1 MDQIMNK
8 LHSLYIICLLILS
21 TQVSANR
28 PAEDDPVSS
37 IPAIEE
43 TSSNVPAP
51 VSAEPEMIPDA
62 PPATDNSVSEQQS
75 GDVIMMESE
84 SSTPQLIIVDFPRRG
99 MDMSKVVN
107 ELGEPV
113 TRHPAVGNP
122 PITRWDYADRTV
134 FFEYS
139 HVIHVVAR

>member
-1 MDQIMNK
+1 MNK
-8 LHSLYIICLLILS
+8 LQPLYIICLLVLS
-21 TQVSANR
+21 TQVTANR
-28 PAEDDPVSS
+28 PAENDPIASN
-37 IPAIEE
+37 PAVEE

-51 VSAEPEMIPDA
+51 VSAEPEIIPEA

-75 GDVIMMESE
+75 GDIITMEPA
-84 SSTPQLIIVDFPRRG
+84 SSAPQLILIDFPRRG

>member
-1 MDQIMNK
+1 
-8 LHSLYIICLLILS
+8 
-21 TQVSANR
+21 
-28 PAEDDPVSS
+28 
-37 IPAIEE
+37 
-43 TSSNVPAP
+43 
-51 VSAEPEMIPDA
+51 
-62 PPATDNSVSEQQS
+62 
-75 GDVIMMESE
+75 MMESE
-84 SSTPQLIIVDFPRRG
+84 SSTPQLILVDFPRRG

>member
-1 MDQIMNK
+1 MNK
-8 LHSLYIICLLILS
+8 LKSLTILCLLVLS
-21 TQVSANR
+21 TQVTANR
-28 PAEDDPVSS
+28 PAEDDPVTSNP
-37 IPAIEE
+37 PAVES
-43 TSSNVPAP
+43 SSNVPAP
-51 VSAEPEMIPDA
+51 VSANPEMMPDA
-62 PPATDNSVSEQQS
+62 PPVADNAASELQT
-75 GDVIMMESE
+75 GDVIAVEPE
-84 SSTPQLIIVDFPRRG
+84 TTTPQLIIFDFPRRG

-107 ELGEPV
+107 ELGEPI

>member
-1 MDQIMNK
+1 MNK
-8 LHSLYIICLLILS
+8 LQPLYIICLLVLS
-21 TQVSANR
+21 TQVTANR
-28 PAEDDPVSS
+28 PAENDPIASN
-37 IPAIEE
+37 PAVEE
-43 TSSNVPAP
+43 TSSNVPTP

-62 PPATDNSVSEQQS
+62 PPATDNSVSEEQS
-75 GDVIMMESE
+75 GDIITMQPE
-84 SSTPQLIIVDFPRRG
+84 SSATQLILFDFPRRG

>member
-1 MDQIMNK
+1 MNK
-8 LHSLYIICLLILS
+8 LQPLYIICLLVLS
-21 TQVSANR
+21 TQVTANR
-28 PAEDDPVSS
+28 PAENDPIASN
-37 IPAIEE
+37 PAVEE

-62 PPATDNSVSEQQS
+62 PPATDNSVSEEQS
-75 GDVIMMESE
+75 GDIITMQPE
-84 SSTPQLIIVDFPRRG
+84 SSATQLILFDFPRRG

>member
-1 MDQIMNK
+1 MNK
-8 LHSLYIICLLILS
+8 LQPLYIICLLVLS
-21 TQVSANR
+21 TQVTANR
-28 PAEDDPVSS
+28 PAENDPVASN
-37 IPAIEE
+37 PAVEE

-62 PPATDNSVSEQQS
+62 PPATDNSVSEEQS
-75 GDVIMMESE
+75 GDIITMQPE
-84 SSTPQLIIVDFPRRG
+84 SSATQLILFDFPRRG

>member
-1 MDQIMNK
+1 MNK
-8 LHSLYIICLLILS
+8 LQSLYIIGLLVLS
-21 TQVSANR
+21 TQVTANR
-28 PAEDDPVSS
+28 PAEDDPASS
-37 IPAIEE
+37 NQAAEE
-43 TSSNVPAP
+43 TTSNIPAP

-62 PPATDNSVSEQQS
+62 PPATDNSVSEEQS
-75 GDVIMMESE
+75 GDIITMQPE
-84 SSTPQLIIVDFPRRG
+84 SSATQLILFDFPRRG

>member
-1 MDQIMNK
+1 MNK
-8 LHSLYIICLLILS
+8 LQPLYIICLLVLS
-21 TQVSANR
+21 TQVTANR
-28 PAEDDPVSS
+28 PAENDPVASN
-37 IPAIEE
+37 PAVEE

-51 VSAEPEMIPDA
+51 VSAEPEIIPEA

-75 GDVIMMESE
+75 GDIITMEPA
-84 SSTPQLIIVDFPRRG
+84 SSAPQLILIDFPRRG

>member
-1 MDQIMNK
+1 MNK
-8 LHSLYIICLLILS
+8 LQSLNIICLLALS
-21 TQVSANR
+21 TQVAANR
-28 PAEDDPVSS
+28 PAEDDPTPSGTS
-37 IPAIEE
+37 AIE
-43 TSSNVPAP
+43 TSSNIPAP
-51 VSAEPEMIPDA
+51 VTAIPEIIPDA
-62 PPATDNSVSEQQS
+62 PPATDNQVYEQQS
-75 GDVIMMESE
+75 GDVLTTEPA
-84 SSTPQLIIVDFPRRG
+84 TAAQQLIIFDFPRRG

-107 ELGEPV
+107 ELGEPI